1 MAGSSFEIVR
11 VVACTINTGANIM
24 NNAVLYIAH
33 QRKSDKKEQS
43 LETHL
48 LEVSIIAKSLAA
60 KIGLQDQGELI
71 GLLHDL
77 GKYSDEF
84 QIYLKSAVGLIDQD
98 KDDYVDAKSKKG
110 KVDHSTAGAQLVW
123 QELST
128 RDNKMGPIVGQML
141 SLCIASH
148 HSGLIDCLSSDTHSF
163 GEDRF
168 TKRIE
173 KPDGLTHFREA
184 IAKMD
189 KTIEARFR
197 ELVSN
202 PELIDGVIKSLQ
214 QIAELER
221 KNGDE
226 QIVRF
231 KVGMLVRYLFS
242 CLIDADRINSADFE
256 KPRAAKARRHGQY
269 IEWTHLINRL
279 DSHLSRFS
287 ANKPIDKLRVSI
299 SQHCRDKA
307 ENEKGI
313 YTLTVPT
320 GGGKTLASLRF
331 ALHHADKH
339 KMERIIYAIP
349 FTSIIDQNVDV
360 VRTVLEPNSFCWI
373 PGAKNRIPLDAT
385 RKILEPGGVES
396 GSVVLEHHSNLMP
409 EEENWKTKMLVEN
422 WDAPVIFTT
431 NVQMLETLFGAGTR
445 GPRRLHQLANAVLV
459 FDEIQT
465 LPVNCIHL
473 FCNAINFLVERCGT
487 TVVLCTATQPLM
499 DRVEQS
505 KGALRIP
512 PSNEIMPDVGKLF
525 RKLKRVEVLNRRKPG
540 GWSDKEV
547 ATLSMEEAKKANSCL
562 VIVNTKRSAQA
573 IFQLCRDE
581 KSAMPIYHLS
591 TSMCPVHR
599 RAILAEIRQRLKAEE
614 PIRCVSTQLIEAG
627 VDVDFGAV
635 IRSVAGLDSIAQAA
649 GRCNRNGRRDIGHVH
664 VVNLSEE
671 RVDMLADIAC
681 GQRVTERLLGEFEKD
696 PAQFENDLLGPTAIA
711 CYFNYYFAERR
722 GEMDYPV
729 GDKVLGHDDTLLN
742 LLSANPL
749 AADEHQKIK
758 GVPPKLYLRQ
768 SFMAAA
774 KAFKSID
781 APTRG
786 IVVPYGKAGEDLINE
801 MKGTYLVEKQFTL
814 LRKAMQYTVNVFPN
828 DLQKLLVAGAVR
840 EIQEGVEILYLDSRY
855 YYEDFGLGLTPK
867 PMEAYCV

>member
-1 MAGSSFEIVR
+1 
-11 VVACTINTGANIM
+11 
-24 NNAVLYIAH
+24 
-33 QRKSDKKEQS
+33 
-43 LETHL
+43 L
-48 LEVSIIAKSLAA
+48 LEVSEIAKSLAS
-60 KIGLQDQGELI
+60 KIGLQNQGELI

-98 KDDYVDAKSKKG
+98 EDDYVDAKSKKG
-110 KVDHSTAGAQLVW
+110 KVDHSSAGAQLVW
-123 QELST
+123 KELST
-128 RDNKMGPIVGQML
+128 RDKKMGPIVGQML

-148 HSGLIDCLSSDTHSF
+148 HSGLIDCLSSDSGSF

-168 TKRIE
+168 TKRID
-173 KPDGLTHFREA
+173 KSDGRTHLQEA

-189 KTIEARFR
+189 KAIEARFR
-197 ELVSN
+197 ELVSK
-202 PELIDGVIKSLQ
+202 PEFINGVITALQ
-214 QIAELER
+214 KIAELEKIR
-221 KNGDE
+221 GDE

-231 KVGMLVRYLFS
+231 KAGLLVRFLFS

-269 IEWTHLINRL
+269 GEWTHLINLL
-279 DSHLSRFS
+279 DNHLSGFDTKERK
-287 ANKPIDKLRVSI
+287 KPIDELRVSI

-307 ENEKGI
+307 ENGKGI

-331 ALHHADKH
+331 ALHHAEKH

-360 VRTVLEPNSFCWI
+360 VREVLEPNSFCWV
-373 PGAKNRIPLDAT
+373 PGAKKSAASDAT
-385 RKILEPGGVES
+385 AKMLEPSGVES

-422 WDAPVIFTT
+422 WDAPVVYTT

-512 PSNEIMPDVGKLF
+512 PCNEIMPDVGDLF
-525 RKLKRVEVLNRRKPG
+525 RKLKRVEVLNRRKSG

-547 ATLSMEEAKKANSCL
+547 ATLAIKEARKANSCL
-562 VIVNTKRSAQA
+562 MIVNTKKSAQA

-581 KSAMPIYHLS
+581 KIAMPIYHLS

-614 PIRCVSTQLIEAG
+614 PILCVSTQLIEAG

-635 IRSVAGLDSIAQAA
+635 IRSIAGLDSIAQAA
-649 GRCNRNGRRDIGHVH
+649 GRCNRNGRRDIGYVH
-664 VVNLSEE
+664 IVNLREE
-671 RVDMLADIAC
+671 RVDMLVDIAC
-681 GQRVTERLLGEFEKD
+681 GQRVTERLLGEFEKE
-696 PAQFENDLLGPTAIA
+696 PARFDSDLLGPTAIA

-729 GDKVLGHDDTLLN
+729 GTKILGHDDTLLN

-758 GVPPKLYLRQ
+758 DVPPKLYLRQ

-786 IVVPYGKAGEDLINE
+786 VIVPYGKAGEDLINE
-801 MKGTYLVEKQFTL
+801 MKGTYLVEKQFKL

-855 YYEDFGLGLTPK
+855 YYEDFGLGLIPK